1 MLIDIAKKRED
12 MEEKYYSTFH
22 VKSRDGKDIEMAVVD
37 EFQYDNKHYIVGSIV
52 ENDTILD
59 DGQYIYRCTV
69 TEDGFSVSEI
79 KNEFEFEHISKA
91 YMEMDE

>member
-1 MLIDIAKKRED
+1 
-12 MEEKYYSTFH
+12 
-22 VKSRDGKDIEMAVVD
+22 MAVVD

-79 KNEFEFEHISKA
+79 KNAFEFEHVSKA